1 MTNGDGLKNNAQS
14 GIENSTE
21 KSKII
26 VYGAAVLFSL
36 IVGFSFLAVKTSM
49 VIATPLEVLTYR
61 YNFAALSALVPVV
74 VRYVKIDLK
83 GKPLKR
89 LMLTAGFY
97 LGFMVF
103 QAIGLL
109 FATSIES
116 GIIFAIIPILA
127 KIIAHYYLGE
137 KGDWK
142 QNVFITLSIAAVIA
156 MFVFSVQDFQGVSVT
171 GLILLF
177 VSSLLMALSNVFMRG
192 VRSEFSPYTIAF
204 AISLG
209 GCLFF
214 NAATLASGVISGE
227 PIQYLAPLGHWEF
240 VLACAFL
247 GIPSTMVS
255 SLLMAFMLAHM
266 QAVKATIFGNLSTA
280 ISIIVGVIFL
290 KEPLYLYHIV
300 CTTFIIIG
308 VIGTSMS
315 GAPRP
320 DRERKEK

>member
-61 YNFAALSALVPVV
+61 YNFAALSALIPVA

-156 MFVFSVQDFQGVSVT
+156 MFVFT
-171 GLILLF
+171 
-177 VSSLLMALSNVFMRG
+177 
-192 VRSEFSPYTIAF
+192 
-204 AISLG
+204 
-209 GCLFF
+209 
-214 NAATLASGVISGE
+214 
-227 PIQYLAPLGHWEF
+227 
-240 VLACAFL
+240 AC
-247 GIPSTMVS
+247 I
-255 SLLMAFMLAHM
+255 
-266 QAVKATIFGNLSTA
+266 
-280 ISIIVGVIFL
+280 
-290 KEPLYLYHIV
+290 
-300 CTTFIIIG
+300 
-308 VIGTSMS
+308 
-315 GAPRP
+315 
-320 DRERKEK
+320 